1 MEKLG
6 GILLAFFIFPGLLFT
21 GVFGL
26 IVTWIDRKLS
36 ARLQWRVGPPL
47 FQPFYDFLKL

>member
-36 ARLQWRVGPPL
+36 ARLQWRVGAAVKRL
-47 FQPFYDFLKL
+47 DFYSHR